1 VVALGWR
8 SARARVLGAPARG
21 LRTEEE
27 WANVAG
33 RGLPPR
39 PRRHPGAANAP
50 YPYRSPV
57 ISRSFVRLCRADTR
71 RTVPD
76 RARITI
82 DSVVAVE
89 PS

>member
-1 VVALGWR
+1 VGAEWLV
-8 SARARVLGAPARG
+8 ARAPRRSSPRLPAR
-21 LRTEEE
+21 LPRCRPTTP
-27 WANVAG
+27 
-33 RGLPPR
+33 RGAMGDR
-39 PRRHPGAANAP
+39 AERHERGAR

-57 ISRSFVRLCRADTR
+57 ISRSFVRLWRALTR

-76 RARITI
+76 RARMTI

>member
-1 VVALGWR
+1 VREPRATNASGGIKCPL
-8 SARARVLGAPARG
+8 SAQIGSRTAQPAARG
-21 LRTEEE
+21 
-27 WANVAG
+27 AAVGAG
-33 RGLPPR
+33 ADG
-39 PRRHPGAANAP
+39 AP

-57 ISRSFVRLCRADTR
+57 ISRSFVRLCRAATR

>member
-1 VVALGWR
+1 LSPEGPYGALWRQGTPGGAGAAAAPPSSTHLNHAARRHEHTAR
-8 SARARVLGAPARG
+8 SAA
-21 LRTEEE
+21 T
-27 WANVAG
+27 
-33 RGLPPR
+33 
-39 PRRHPGAANAP
+39 

-57 ISRSFVRLCRADTR
+57 MARSFVRLCRALTR

>member
-1 VVALGWR
+1 VQRHHA
-8 SARARVLGAPARG
+8 AR
-21 LRTEEE
+21 
-27 WANVAG
+27 
-33 RGLPPR
+33 
-39 PRRHPGAANAP
+39 

-57 ISRSFVRLCRADTR
+57 ISRSFARLWRAATR